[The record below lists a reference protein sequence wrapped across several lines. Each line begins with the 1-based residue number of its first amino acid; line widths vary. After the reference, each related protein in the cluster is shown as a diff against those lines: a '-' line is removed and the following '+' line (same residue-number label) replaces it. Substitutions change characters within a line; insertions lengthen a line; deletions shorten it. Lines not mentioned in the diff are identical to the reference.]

1 MPAPAPKKRRVV
13 VEISD
18 DDHFEEEL
26 SIAPSS
32 SSAPQ
37 RKTRASTRRAAA
49 GSTPPVANDTVTL
62 KPSPSQ
68 TKAIRKTSCP
78 APLKPKASNNTPAK
92 PRGTIRK
99 STASLQKKA
108 PATNKPI
115 SSFFTATQRPP
126 SSSSQNARTSVPP
139 ASQNE
144 DFDDLIE
151 DAFSDGGFEGSS
163 AVQVGTQT
171 RTRSLSGAG
180 RFKVGGGGAIGK
192 GRTTESKGSSIV
204 KVASKVQIVGTCSLI
219 LSPSLLTK

>member
-26 SIAPSS
+26 SIAPL

-49 GSTPPVANDTVTL
+49 GSTPPVANDAVTL
-62 KPSPSQ
+62 KPSLSQ

-92 PRGTIRK
+92 PRGTTRK
-99 STASLQKKA
+99 STAPLQKKA

-115 SSFFTATQRPP
+115 SSFFTATQRPS

-171 RTRSLSGAG
+171 RTSSLSRAG
-180 RFKVGGGGAIGK
+180 RFKVGGGGGAIGK
-192 GRTTESKGSSIV
+192 ARMESKGSNIV
-204 KVASKVQIVGTCSLI
+204 KAASKVQIVGTCSLI
-219 LSPSLLTK
+219 LSLSLFKK